1 MNKLFTGVVVKDG
14 YTMLAL
20 IADGDAFHAI
30 IHRNK
35 MDDYVF
41 CYAYD
46 ITDGSWGQGHYCD
59 TYAQAAKELAKRF
72 A

>member
-1 MNKLFTGVVVKDG
+1 MNELFTGVVVKDG

-20 IADGDAFHAI
+20 IADGDTFHAI
-30 IHRNK
+30 IRRNK

-46 ITDGSWGQGHYCD
+46 VKDGLWG
-59 TYAQAAKELAKRF
+59 
-72 A
+72 

>member
-1 MNKLFTGVVVKDG
+1 MNELFTGVVVKDG

-20 IADGDAFHAI
+20 IADGDTFHAI
-30 IHRNK
+30 IRRNK

-46 ITDGSWGQGHYCD
+46 VKDGSWGQGHYCD
-59 TYAQAAKELAKRF
+59 TYAQAVKELAKRF
-72 A
+72 I